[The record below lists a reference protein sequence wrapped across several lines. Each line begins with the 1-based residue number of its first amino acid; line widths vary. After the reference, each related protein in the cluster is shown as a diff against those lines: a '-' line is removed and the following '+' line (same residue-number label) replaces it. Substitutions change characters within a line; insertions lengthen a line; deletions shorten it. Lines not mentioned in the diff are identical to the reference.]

1 MISSIDLILTFNDSA
16 SLPGGIQ
23 GLLNLGTGAGGP
35 SVSLSPTL
43 GTPGSGS
50 QRIYD
55 VTFSGAPFNGL
66 DPNNTWALV
75 LWDNNTSGIEN
86 GLVSWSLDITALP
99 EPVTVALLVFAGVFL
114 VVILARSRRVQD
126 RIRRWRAAAV
136 RWPDAV

>member
-1 MISSIDLILTFNDSA
+1 M
-16 SLPGGIQ
+16 
-23 GLLNLGTGAGGP
+23 
-35 SVSLSPTL
+35 SLSPTL

-136 RWPDAV
+136 RWADAV